1 MKGWVLV
8 IRTSCVEPSSNVCIH
23 LLSKVGKMRSSSF
36 RGDRRGRRER
46 RMLVLGS
53 WGRGL
58 QALGSEMV
66 EKGWG
71 GSHDCEG
78 GRIIKGGIV
87 YMVGCKR

>member
-1 MKGWVLV
+1 
-8 IRTSCVEPSSNVCIH
+8 
-23 LLSKVGKMRSSSF
+23 
-36 RGDRRGRRER
+36 
-46 RMLVLGS
+46 MLVLGS